1 MAKRKAEEPTMSKDE
16 AERRLDEVFSP
27 PPPEPEEANKNA
39 RPAGEVQQ
47 VRVEVMLKG
56 VGIGKDKAGIGW
68 EAKREDL
75 SLANA
80 DAVFVESHLEVMLE
94 VAEDQQEMF
103 DGPPA
108 RLATVADSK
117 GVRVGIS
124 TVAGRL
130 VFRRGEVDQDALLA
144 FAGKIA
150 TLHAKRLGFFR
161 APEPKA
167 DA

>member
-1 MAKRKAEEPTMSKDE
+1 MKKKQKGDEPTMTKDE
-16 AERRLDEVFSP
+16 AERKLDDVFSP
-27 PPPEPEEANKNA
+27 SPAEEKGRAADTRQPQK
-39 RPAGEVQQ
+39 VS
-47 VRVEVMLKG
+47 VEVMLKG

-75 SLANA
+75 ALAVA
-80 DAVFVESHLEVMLE
+80 DEVFTEAHLEVMLE
-94 VAEDQQEMF
+94 VAEDQREMF

-108 RLATVADSK
+108 RLSTVADNK
-117 GVRVGIS
+117 TVRVGIS

-130 VFRRGEVDQDALLA
+130 VFRRGEVDQDALLQ

-161 APEPKA
+161 AAEPKA
-167 DA
+167 VDA